1 MAGFS
6 RALKALSS
14 QIVRACIGHD
24 VAILGVQYMVYI
36 GAAWRSFLYT
46 SSHHPWHSRRIL
58 LVGVRPN
65 ALTAAVSA
73 STARGS
79 VEHQGN
85 PLSAWRTPTRGRG
98 LRPSSYQHC
107 CCASRQAISSETNA
121 TSAAIIS
128 ILLLCKHAVYMGR
141 PAVVVEKT
149 HHFYTT
155 FSF

>member
-14 QIVRACIGHD
+14 QIVRACLGHD
-24 VAILGVQYMVYI
+24 VAILGVQYT

-85 PLSAWRTPTRGRG
+85 PLSASAWRTPTRGRR